1 MSDDLHVAIRLA
13 TMIYKPSGVT
23 SDCSI
28 THPKIINLEAPDVA
42 SAKVAI
48 LSNSTLFVCDFLTV
62 IVNDS
67 FILVNGSSGE
77 HSPTV
82 NL

>member
-28 THPKIINLEAPDVA
+28 TNPAIINLEAPDVTPV
-42 SAKVAI
+42 KVAI

-67 FILVNGSSGE
+67 FILVYGSSGE

>member
-1 MSDDLHVAIRLA
+1 
-13 TMIYKPSGVT
+13 MIYKPRGVT

-28 THPKIINLEAPDVA
+28 TNPEIINLEAPNVTP
-42 SAKVAI
+42 AKVAI
-48 LSNSTLFVCDFLTV
+48 LSNSALFVCDFLTV

-67 FILVNGSSGE
+67 FIIVNGSSGE